1 MGIITLLVV
10 IMPTDTKLKFFLDL
24 PINKEEDND
33 GRQKLYCKNYYHDY
47 KLYSD
52 EADARREK
60 EMIRHIDE
68 NSNLEQARFF
78 K

>member
-24 PINKEEDND
+24 PTNKEEDND
-33 GRQKLYCKNYYHDY
+33 GRQKLYCKNHHHDY

-52 EADARREK
+52 ERTK
-60 EMIRHIDE
+60 KG
-68 NSNLEQARFF
+68 EQR
-78 K
+78 

>member
-1 MGIITLLVV
+1 MQRTIKNMGIITLLVV

-33 GRQKLYCKNYYHDY
+33 GRQKLYCKNYYYDY

-52 EADARREK
+52 ERTK
-60 EMIRHIDE
+60 KG
-68 NSNLEQARFF
+68 EQR
-78 K
+78 